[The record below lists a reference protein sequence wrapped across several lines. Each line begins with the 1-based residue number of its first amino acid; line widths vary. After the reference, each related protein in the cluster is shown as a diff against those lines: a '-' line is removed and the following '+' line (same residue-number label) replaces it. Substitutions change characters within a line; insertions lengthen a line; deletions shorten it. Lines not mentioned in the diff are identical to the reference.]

1 MTLKNRLAGIG
12 LKLIL
17 VMLLGAVSNS
27 CTVSY
32 SFTGTNLPKTIQTF
46 SVDYFPNRAKL
57 VNPNL
62 SQQFTEA
69 LKEKITKQT
78 KLNEDKDTGD
88 LVYTGSIT
96 GYDVKPIAI
105 QKEDVAAQNR
115 LTITINLKYTNNKD
129 HEQDF
134 EKSFTAYEDFDS
146 SSMLSAIE
154 DGLVPEIIQKI
165 LDDIFN
171 ATIAVW

>member
-1 MTLKNRLAGIG
+1 MILKNRKTGFLTA
-12 LKLIL
+12 
-17 VMLLGAVSNS
+17 MLLVLFLAIVPSA

-46 SVDYFPNRAKL
+46 TVEYFPNRSKL
-57 VNPNL
+57 INPSL

-69 LKEKITKQT
+69 LKEKLTKQT
-78 KLNEDKDTGD
+78 KLNEIQEAGD
-88 LVYTGSIT
+88 LIFSGSIT

-105 QKEDVAAQNR
+105 QKEDMAAQNR
-115 LTITINLKYTNNKD
+115 LTITITLKYTNNKD

-134 EKSFTAYEDFDS
+134 EKTFSGYEDFDS

-154 DGLVPEIIQKI
+154 DSLVPEILEKL